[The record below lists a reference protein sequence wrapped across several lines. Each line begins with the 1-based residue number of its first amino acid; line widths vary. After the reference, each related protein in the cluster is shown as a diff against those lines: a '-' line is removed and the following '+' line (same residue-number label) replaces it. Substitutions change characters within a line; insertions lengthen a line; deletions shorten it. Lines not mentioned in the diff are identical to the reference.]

1 MDHAFLV
8 LRQLLMATVQDIIDQ
23 LNRLAPFD
31 IAESWDNSG
40 LQAGDPAWEADKI
53 LIALDVTS
61 AVMQEAVATGS
72 NLVLT
77 HHPLMMTPE
86 KSIDF
91 STPAGYAIA
100 TCARHKISIVSAH
113 TNLDKATAGL
123 NDYFASKIGLTR
135 LVGPLSR
142 GSAGSDPEHDP
153 GIGRLAVPDT
163 PITLEQLIHKIKI
176 GLGLKYLR
184 VSGPMDL
191 TVRKIAICTGSGGS
205 LMPDF
210 LSCGADVY
218 VTGDVKYH
226 EARQAEEASKALVDV
241 GHFGSEQVAI
251 DLMYEKLKPALDN
264 AGIKTELICYK
275 KEKDPFTIV

>member
-1 MDHAFLV
+1 
-8 LRQLLMATVQDIIDQ
+8 MATVQDIIDQ

-163 PITLEQLIHKIKI
+163 PITLEQLIHNLPGFEIPESI
-176 GLGLKYLR
+176 R
-184 VSGPMDL
+184 SH
-191 TVRKIAICTGSGGS
+191 GSYS
-205 LMPDF
+205 SKNRHLHRQRR
-210 LSCGADVY
+210 LSD
-218 VTGDVKYH
+218 
-226 EARQAEEASKALVDV
+226 ARFFIMRCRCLC
-241 GHFGSEQVAI
+241 HRR
-251 DLMYEKLKPALDN
+251 
-264 AGIKTELICYK
+264 C
-275 KEKDPFTIV
+275 